1 MQFGLNFF
9 PCVEPAEK
17 SAEQYFREAIHLA
30 SLTDELGYT
39 HVRQVEHYFKPYGG
53 YSPNPLIFLTAVA
66 QRTRKVRLITGA
78 VLPAFNSPL
87 KLAGEIGMLDGISA
101 GRLEV
106 GFARAF
112 LPHEFAQFGVSLDE
126 SRRRFTE
133 GLAQITLL
141 LAEEDVSSKGEFHSF
156 ANVTSL
162 PRPTQ
167 CPHPPFWIA
176 ATNTPETFAF
186 AGKLG
191 CKVMAIPL
199 EPEKMRSLIGT
210 YRQAWRAANHP
221 GNGHVMNTFFM
232 YCAPTRE
239 EAMATGLV
247 PCNGHL
253 QGLAAAAKEW
263 LTGASTKELPGL
275 RQVDRA
281 RHQRHRRTPSGDRLG
296 LHRHAGRHRGYDPSV
311 QRQSRRHRQR
321 VAALRTVEHAG
332 QCGRAFTAA
341 VRSGS
346 NAEACN
352 ALNRC
357 VRKGTLAAPPVHTDL
372 QRLLAIADE
381 VI

>member
-9 PCVEPAEK
+9 PCVSPEEK
-17 SAEQYFREAIHLA
+17 PAEQYFREAMHLC

-39 HVRQVEHYFKPYGG
+39 HIRQVEHYFHPYGG
-53 YSPNPLIFLTAVA
+53 YSPNPLIFLTAA
-66 QRTRKVRLITGA
+66 AARTRNTRLITGA
-78 VLPAFNSPL
+78 VLPAFNKPL
-87 KLAGEIGMLDGISA
+87 KMAGEIGMLDGISA

-141 LAEEDVSSKGEFHSF
+141 LKEEKVTSKGEFHSF

-167 CPHPPFWIA
+167 KPHPPFWIA

-186 AGKLG
+186 AGTNG

-199 EPEKMRSLIGT
+199 EPNKMRDLIGT
-210 YRQAWRAANHP
+210 YREAWRAAGHP

-232 YCAPTRE
+232 CCMPTRE
-239 EAMATGLV
+239 EAMVVGLG

-253 QGLAAAAKEW
+253 KGLADAAKEW
-263 LTGASTKELPGL
+263 LTGASTKDYPGYDKL
-275 RQVDRA
+275 MAHVLSDSAERQVAAGSAFIGSPADIIEMLRNYNDKVGGIDSVSL
-281 RHQRHRRTPSGDRLG
+281 HFTPSNMPVEQAERSLRLFSREVLPNATG
-296 LHRHAGRHRGYDPSV
+296 L
-311 QRQSRRHRQR
+311 
-321 VAALRTVEHAG
+321 
-332 QCGRAFTAA
+332 
-341 VRSGS
+341 
-346 NAEACN
+346 
-352 ALNRC
+352 
-357 VRKGTLAAPPVHTDL
+357 
-372 QRLLAIADE
+372 
-381 VI
+381 